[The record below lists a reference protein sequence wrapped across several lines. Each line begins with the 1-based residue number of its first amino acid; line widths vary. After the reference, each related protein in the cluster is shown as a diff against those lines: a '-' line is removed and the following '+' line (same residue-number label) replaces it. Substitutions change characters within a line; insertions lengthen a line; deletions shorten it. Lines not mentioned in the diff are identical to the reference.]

1 MDRAIVR
8 PSLASHLFSSR
19 ISNLRFQTFF
29 LFLNAFSPIT
39 IVSSFIKYFKPYARF
54 ISTVH
59 TTMCNIRIGEM
70 HVIKVELSISQFVKF
85 TDSSF
90 VDMT

>member
-8 PSLASHLFSSR
+8 PSLTSRLFSSR
-19 ISNLRFQTFF
+19 ISNLGFQTFF
-29 LFLNAFSPIT
+29 LFLNAFPPMT
-39 IVSSFIKYFKPYARF
+39 LVSFFIRYCKPYARF
-54 ISTVH
+54 ISPVH

-70 HVIKVELSISQFVKF
+70 HVIKVELSINQFVKF

-90 VDMT
+90 IDMI